1 MKILKA
7 RRVVATSKDKDKMPQ
22 CSFCNEKG
30 MGMFYTTGKKLV
42 CNQCVKK
49 DGEIEYVDEI

>member
-1 MKILKA
+1 MKILKG
-7 RRVVATSKDKDKMPQ
+7 RRVVATSSDVNKMPQ

-42 CNQCVKK
+42 CFQCVKK
-49 DGEIEYVDEI
+49 DGETEYVDEV